1 MLDLDYSTNIDDVID
16 RLTELEKKHVPYAL
30 SRTINRLTYEGRDV
44 VIDQLPRRFTIREK
58 SLKASGGGRRAL
70 WVKPNNKSQPVI
82 QSEIGTPFW
91 FLEDQEVGGT
101 RRGKSGEGSWIPGL
115 GARTRKSK
123 EGRVARRFT
132 KQKVRQDLKA
142 NRAYPGSRR
151 SKRNK
156 QGYAKQKP
164 FVVDLGGGKRGVFVR
179 QKKGKRTP
187 LSLLWVVQDSRRIRP
202 RWRFEKT
209 MNGVVEGRMTAYFAL
224 EMRDALKTSRSGPKK
239 SMFIEHL
246 IATKPVP
253 AMPAILGSGSLSGG
267 STLDQLSQVA
277 RGLPGV

>member
-101 RRGKSGEGSWIPGL
+101 RRGKSGEGRGFRVWGQGPGNPKRVVL
-115 GARTRKSK
+115 RGA
-123 EGRVARRFT
+123 
-132 KQKVRQDLKA
+132 L
-142 NRAYPGSRR
+142 P
-151 SKRNK
+151 SKRFGRILRLTGHTPDRGALSAISKGMPSKSRLLLILVAAN
-156 QGYAKQKP
+156 AV
-164 FVVDLGGGKRGVFVR
+164 FLSVKRRARGPRCRCF
-179 QKKGKRTP
+179 G
-187 LSLLWVVQDSRRIRP
+187 LFRIP
-202 RWRFEKT
+202 E
-209 MNGVVEGRMTAYFAL
+209 
-224 EMRDALKTSRSGPKK
+224 
-239 SMFIEHL
+239 
-246 IATKPVP
+246 
-253 AMPAILGSGSLSGG
+253 GSGRAGG
-267 STLDQLSQVA
+267 LRKQ
-277 RGLPGV
+277 

>member
-1 MLDLDYSTNIDDVID
+1 MLDLDYSTNIDDVIN
-16 RLTELEKKHVPYAL
+16 RLTELEEKHVPFAL
-30 SRTINRLTYEGRDV
+30 SRAINHLTFEGRDR
-44 VIDQLPRRFTIREK
+44 VIDELPRRFTIREK

-70 WVKPNNKSQPVI
+70 WVKPSNKGQAI
-82 QSEIGTPFW
+82 IHAEIGTPFW
-91 FLEDQEVGGT
+91 FFEDQEAGGT

-123 EGRVARRFT
+123 GGRVARRFT

-142 NRAYPGSRR
+142 NRSYPKARR

-164 FVVDLGGGKRGVFVR
+164 FVIDLGGGKQGVVVR
-179 QKKGKRTP
+179 QKKGKRAP
-187 LSLLWVVQDSRRIRP
+187 LSLLWVIQDSRRIKP

-209 MNGVVEGRMTAYFAL
+209 MTGVVEGRMAAVFVR

-246 IATKPVP
+246 IAAKPLSAIPSVP
-253 AMPAILGSGSLSGG
+253 GIAKMSGG

-277 RGLPGV
+277 RGLPGI